1 VQAQLVPVV
10 ASILIITCAVAGAQK
25 ADSEPRKSPAAEAL
39 KDLTGMTPDEYKAA
53 EIRKTV
59 KLCVATVHK
68 AGGCWTESG
77 NGNSCSYSEHEFY
90 INFDAFYNP
99 ASGTVENNVTL
110 QGERKALFIF
120 KKCMAEN
127 GVPLK

>member
-1 VQAQLVPVV
+1 VRAQLVPVV
-10 ASILIITCAVAGAQK
+10 ASILIVTCAVAGEK

-53 EIRKTV
+53 EITKAV

-68 AGGCWTESG
+68 VGKCTGAACPEE
-77 NGNSCSYSEHEFY
+77 YELKFY
-90 INFDAFYNP
+90 TNFDAFYNP

-120 KKCMAEN
+120 KKCMADN
-127 GVPLK
+127 RVPLQ